1 MDTSFTDT
9 ITTDDAFEA
18 TLEDLLAA
26 AETNEVRI
34 EGGWECKGHDGGIW
48 DVVITQ
54 VVPEADD

>member
-26 AETNEVRI
+26 AETNDVRI
-34 EGGWECKGHDGGIW
+34 EGGWECNGHDDTSW
-48 DVVITQ
+48 DVVITR